1 MKPKK
6 GWGTL
11 SIILFF
17 FGILFTANIGRT
29 FCLGDVLLQAV
40 GLKGELKI
48 DNSTLNIKIYI
59 TEIIFIIGLIL
70 GLKFKKDFLSKAG
83 RLLCLIFAILL
94 GLMLLY
100 ATTVF
105 VSITNTHG

>member
-11 SIILFF
+11 SILLFF

-29 FCLGDVLLQAV
+29 FCLGDILLQAV

-48 DNSTLNIKIYI
+48 GNGTLNIKIYI
-59 TEIIFIIGLIL
+59 TEIIFIIGFIL
-70 GLKFKKDFLSKAG
+70 GLKFKKDFLAKAG
-83 RLLCLIFAILL
+83 RLLCLVFAILL

-100 ATTVF
+100 ATAVF
-105 VSITNTHG
+105 ISFTKPS